1 MSPITK
7 AVVLFESLLRASIE
21 LEKEIVRAELLRDF
35 YKDEENKLEMLYARQ
50 KEFYDL
56 LEEARADICVLY
68 DEKT

>member
-7 AVVLFESLLRASIE
+7 AIVLFESLLRTSIE

-35 YKDEENKLEMLYARQ
+35 NKDEENKLEMLYARQ
-50 KEFYDL
+50 QELYDL
-56 LEEARADICVLY
+56 LEEARTDICVLY